1 MQKCGLSTEF
11 IRSIYHHKK
20 TFEVTFRAL
29 FNTLRWNHGT
39 LFLIGHLIL
48 NSGFKKAQPF
58 LASKHFFFNAQFFPI
73 EPQACTPRL
82 LRG

>member
-20 TFEVTFRAL
+20 TFELTFRAL
-29 FNTLRWNHGT
+29 LNTLRWNHGT

-48 NSGFKKAQPF
+48 NSGFKKGTA
-58 LASKHFFFNAQFFPI
+58 LSGLKAFFFLMRSFFP
-73 EPQACTPRL
+73 
-82 LRG
+82 